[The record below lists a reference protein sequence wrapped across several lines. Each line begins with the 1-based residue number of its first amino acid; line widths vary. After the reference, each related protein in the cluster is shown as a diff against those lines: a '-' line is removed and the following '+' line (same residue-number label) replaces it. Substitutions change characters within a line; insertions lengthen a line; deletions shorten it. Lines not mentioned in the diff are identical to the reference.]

1 MHNLRQGYARE
12 QMMINMQQ
20 NQQTTWIDIIVILVL
35 AVLCCSRFKSQLRAD
50 DVFKGIKRK

>member
-20 NQQTTWIDIIVILVL
+20 NQQTTWIIVILVL